1 MQNEKFKITEQNYQL
16 TMINKENENNRGDI
30 LTERLLDF
38 TVQIIKL
45 VNSLP
50 KTIVGKHIG
59 GQILR
64 SGTSPGSNY
73 EEARGAES
81 RADFIHKLGVVL
93 KELKETR
100 FWLKVIYRTRIL
112 SLQQVDTLIKESDE
126 LCAVIAKSIITARTK
141 K

>member
-1 MQNEKFKITEQNYQL
+1 
-16 TMINKENENNRGDI
+16 MIENRNENNKGDM
-30 LTERLLDF
+30 LSERLLDF
-38 TVQIIKL
+38 TVKMIKL

-50 KTIVGKHIG
+50 KTIVGRHIG

-81 RADFIHKLGVVL
+81 KADFIHKLGIVL

-100 FWLKVIYRTRIL
+100 FWLRVIYRTKIL
-112 SLQQVDTLIKESDE
+112 ASQDVEPYIKECNE
-126 LCAVIAKSIITARTK
+126 LCAVIAKSIITAKAK

>member
-1 MQNEKFKITEQNYQL
+1 MIENEK
-16 TMINKENENNRGDI
+16 NRGDI
-30 LTERLLDF
+30 LSERLLDF
-38 TVQIIKL
+38 TVQIIRL
-45 VNSLP
+45 VSCLP
-50 KTIVGKHIG
+50 KTVVGRHIS

-81 RADFIHKLGVVL
+81 RADFIHKLGIVL

-100 FWLKVIYRTRIL
+100 FWLKLICRAAIL
-112 SLQQVDTLIKESDE
+112 KTQLVEPLMTECDE
-126 LCAVIAKSIITARTK
+126 LCAVIAKSIVTAKTK

>member
-1 MQNEKFKITEQNYQL
+1 MTEGRNDK
-16 TMINKENENNRGDI
+16 NKGDI
-30 LTERLLDF
+30 LSERLLDF

-50 KTIVGKHIG
+50 KTVVGRHIG

-100 FWLKVIYRTRIL
+100 FWLRVIYRTKIL
-112 SLQQVDTLIKESDE
+112 APQDVEPHIKECNE
-126 LCAVIAKSIITARTK
+126 LCAVIAKSIVTAKTK
-141 K
+141 KINLKC

>member
-1 MQNEKFKITEQNYQL
+1 
-16 TMINKENENNRGDI
+16 
-30 LTERLLDF
+30 
-38 TVQIIKL
+38 
-45 VNSLP
+45 LP

-100 FWLKVIYRTRIL
+100 FWLKVIFRTKVLAPQYIEPL
-112 SLQQVDTLIKESDE
+112 MKECDE

>member
-1 MQNEKFKITEQNYQL
+1 MTEND
-16 TMINKENENNRGDI
+16 KKKGDT
-30 LTERLLDF
+30 LSERLLDF

-100 FWLKVIYRTRIL
+100 FWLKVIYRTKIL
-112 SLQQVDTLIKESDE
+112 ALQDVEPYIKECNE
-126 LCAVIAKSIITARTK
+126 LCAVIAKSIVTAKAK

>member
-1 MQNEKFKITEQNYQL
+1 MQ
-16 TMINKENENNRGDI
+16 
-30 LTERLLDF
+30 
-38 TVQIIKL
+38 VIKL

-50 KTIVGKHIG
+50 KTMVGRHIG

-64 SGTSPGSNY
+64 SGTSAGSNY

-100 FWLKVIYRTRIL
+100 FWLRVIHRTRIVSSEHVEPL
-112 SLQQVDTLIKESDE
+112 FKECDE
-126 LCAVIAKSIITARTK
+126 LCAVIAKSIITARK
-141 K
+141 GRVNLKC

>member
-1 MQNEKFKITEQNYQL
+1 MIENKNEK
-16 TMINKENENNRGDI
+16 NKGDM
-30 LTERLLDF
+30 LSERLLDF

-45 VNSLP
+45 VNTLP
-50 KTIVGKHIG
+50 KTIVGKHVG

-100 FWLKVIYRTRIL
+100 FWLKVIYRTKIL
-112 SLQQVDTLIKESDE
+112 PHQDVESYIKECDE
-126 LCAVIAKSIITARTK
+126 LCAVIAKSIITAKAK

>member
-1 MQNEKFKITEQNYQL
+1 MG
-16 TMINKENENNRGDI
+16 R
-30 LTERLLDF
+30 
-38 TVQIIKL
+38 
-45 VNSLP
+45 
-50 KTIVGKHIG
+50 HIG

-100 FWLKVIYRTRIL
+100 FWLKVIFRASIL
-112 SLQQVDTLIKESDE
+112 APQRVEPLIKECSE
-126 LCAVIAKSIITARTK
+126 LCAVIAKSIVTARAK

>member
-1 MQNEKFKITEQNYQL
+1 
-16 TMINKENENNRGDI
+16 MINKENEKNRGDI

-45 VNSLP
+45 VN
-50 KTIVGKHIG
+50 
-59 GQILR
+59 
-64 SGTSPGSNY
+64 
-73 EEARGAES
+73 
-81 RADFIHKLGVVL
+81 
-93 KELKETR
+93 
-100 FWLKVIYRTRIL
+100 

>member
-1 MQNEKFKITEQNYQL
+1 
-16 TMINKENENNRGDI
+16 MIENRNENNKGDM
-30 LTERLLDF
+30 LSERLLDF
-38 TVQIIKL
+38 TVKMIKL

-50 KTIVGKHIG
+50 KTIVGRHIG

-64 SGTSPGSNY
+64 SGTLPGSNY

-81 RADFIHKLGVVL
+81 RADFIHKLGIVL

-100 FWLKVIYRTRIL
+100 FWLKVIYRTKIL
-112 SLQQVDTLIKESDE
+112 ASQDVEPYIKECDE
-126 LCAVIAKSIITARTK
+126 LCAVIAKSIITAKAK